1 MDNHSYNLIKAM
13 GKKAQAIWRYE
24 QYIKDSAGCAECL
37 ALWNKLKNEDTA
49 HLEGMKKILSGHAQ
63 SGAIK

>member
-24 QYIKDSAGCAECL
+24 QYLKDSGGCSECL
-37 ALWNKLKNEDTA
+37 ALWNKLKSEDTA
-49 HLEGMKKILSGHAQ
+49 HLEEMKKILSAHAQ

>member
-24 QYIKDSAGCAECL
+24 QYIKDSGACSECV
-37 ALWNKLKNEDTA
+37 ALWNKLKSEDA
-49 HLEGMKKILSGHAQ
+49 LHLEEMKKVLSSHAQ
-63 SGAIK
+63 SGMIK